1 MFLRSLYQL
10 NRLKLDMNPFED
22 FLDKFLLK
30 LNRKEEM

>member
-10 NRLKLDMNPFED
+10 NRLKLDMNAFED

-30 LNRKEEM
+30 LNRKEEI